1 MFLSDKFWLFIEYF
15 PMQVRLRRFGWCST
29 MVPEYFWLQRLE
41 TIILSTTLQMFLPFV
56 WCVYLAET

>member
-1 MFLSDKFWLFIEYF
+1 LFIEYF

-41 TIILSTTLQMFLPFV
+41 TIVSFNYSANVIFAIHLV
-56 WCVYLAET
+56 C